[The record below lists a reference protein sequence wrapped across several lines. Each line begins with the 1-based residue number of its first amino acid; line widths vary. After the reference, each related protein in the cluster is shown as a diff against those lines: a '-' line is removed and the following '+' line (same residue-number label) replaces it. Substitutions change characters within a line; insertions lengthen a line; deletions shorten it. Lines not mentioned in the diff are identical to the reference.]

1 MQLSIFKIFIR
12 QHNIFRLNLFR
23 GTISVGR
30 LLYVEEALLYI
41 HCRSF
46 SEKIVYSLAEIREF
60 HIQSRMLLLLNILNQ
75 SSNYLSFTATHS
87 S

>member
-12 QHNIFRLNLFR
+12 QHNIFRLNLF
-23 GTISVGR
+23 SVGR

-60 HIQSRMLLLLNILNQ
+60 HIQNRMLLLLNILNQ